1 MHDGM
6 ADSDATVLLL
16 ASLRGDSTAA
26 QALFPVVYGELHAL
40 AERLMHD
47 QRADHTLQPTV
58 LVHEAWLRL
67 IEPSARGDIESRQ
80 HFMRVAVAAMRSI
93 LVDHAR
99 RRGAQRRG
107 GDRARVAF
115 DAEPE
120 AGSADDAEVLAVDE
134 ALSRLAQEDAELA
147 QLVELRFF
155 GGFSIEETAQ
165 ILDVSV
171 PTLVRRWRV
180 ARTWL
185 ARELA

>member
-1 MHDGM
+1 MTDP
-6 ADSDATVLLL
+6 DATVLLL

-26 QALFPVVYGELHAL
+26 QALFPVVYAELHAL
-40 AERLMHD
+40 ADRLMRD

-58 LVHEAWLRL
+58 LVHEAWLKL
-67 IEPSARGDIESRQ
+67 IEPSARGDIEGRQ

-99 RRGAQRRG
+99 RRRAQKRG
-107 GDRARVAF
+107 GDRARVAI
-115 DAEPE
+115 DDVPE
-120 AGSADDAEVLAVDE
+120 AGAADDADVLAVDA
-134 ALSRLAQEDAELA
+134 ALVRLSSEDAELA
-147 QLVELRFF
+147 RLVELRFF
-155 GGFSIEETAQ
+155 GGLSIEETAQ

-180 ARTWL
+180 ARAWL